1 MKYFLYLWHAVSIIR
16 FEAIKTWIVA
26 RREFIYWLHTRVCGR
41 ENADALHVAVR
52 WAWRVLFPIDSF
64 LLTNKYLNF
73 NPSTRTFTL
82 YGNTF
87 HSSVFEYWS
96 RSGMRP
102 GELFSIEK
110 REGGVLTIRQHVKR
124 TPPEEVLQRIYDSEV
139 NVSLSWLWDGGVEWE
154 LGDHMNGVKAY
165 GHACDVRAAVEDLAE
180 AVIGHFP
187 NSEFARNQ
195 KALDK
200 RDII

>member
-1 MKYFLYLWHAVSIIR
+1 MKYFLYLWHAVSIVR
-16 FEAIKTWIVA
+16 FEATKTWIVA
-26 RREFIYWLHTRVCGR
+26 RREFIYWLHSRVFGR
-41 ENADALHVAVR
+41 DYGDALHVLVR
-52 WAWRVLFPIDSF
+52 WAWRILFPVESF

-73 NPSTRTFTL
+73 DPATRTFTF

-87 HSSVFEYWS
+87 HASVFEYWS

-110 REGGVLTIRQHVKR
+110 REGGVLTLRRHDKR
-124 TPPEEVLQRIYDSEV
+124 ERPEDILQRIYDSEM
-139 NVSLSWLWDGGVEWE
+139 NASFSWVWDGGVEWE
-154 LGDHMNGVKAY
+154 LDIPGGTKAY
-165 GHACDVRAAVEDLAE
+165 GHADNVSIAVEDLGV
-180 AVIGHFP
+180 AVVCHFP
-187 NSEFARNQ
+187 NSEFARTQ